1 MAPIVCP
8 HCGKIIH
15 QPRGDGRCPACGK
28 PESPPAPLRL
38 PDDLRAFFAAGRQL
52 AYDPA
57 QCEAGRVT
65 LLPLDKLRV
74 GKYLSRPTAHGQV
87 PSLADDPHQ
96 EEGYYSVS
104 AVNLVAECEHYWP
117 DGILIWLP
125 EERLFG
131 TWQIDHLSIL
141 VLPGATWSDI
151 AADPVRYLN
160 GIMGIGGMTEELKP
174 WPKHPFVPP

>member
-1 MAPIVCP
+1 
-8 HCGKIIH
+8 
-15 QPRGDGRCPACGK
+15 PRGDGRCPACGK
-28 PESPPAPLRL
+28 PEPLPAPLRL
-38 PDDLRAFFAAGRQL
+38 PDDLRAFLAAGRQL
-52 AYDPA
+52 AYDPS

-87 PSLADDPHQ
+87 PCLADDPHQ
-96 EEGYYSVS
+96 EEGYYSAA

-125 EERLFG
+125 EERFFG

-160 GIMGIGGMTEELKP
+160 
-174 WPKHPFVPP
+174 